1 MNQRKFH
8 QLTLTF
14 VSHYIM
20 NESSYYI
27 VSFVLPHLLDFSCF
41 TLMSLASSAANVK
54 LIRCNEM
61 SRLSLE
67 LALQKHPDEVGINIL
82 TLLRRLK
89 FDDS

>member
-1 MNQRKFH
+1 MKAH
-8 QLTLTF
+8 
-14 VSHYIM
+14 VSLYLL
-20 NESSYYI
+20 
-27 VSFVLPHLLDFSCF
+27 FFQHLLDFSCF